1 MGWANGMG
9 QRRRNIC
16 FCVALAS
23 ADVLGAMAALGAGAG
38 SSWQMQINKRPRDF
52 ERGRYY
58 SPVLGG
64 GKNKKWFWEATLKAV
79 GGPRGRAEPLA
90 LCSRA
95 ELRLLGSHG
104 VSAG

>member
-1 MGWANGMG
+1 MRWDNGMG

-23 ADVLGAMAALGAGAG
+23 ADVLGAMAAVGAV
-38 SSWQMQINKRPRDF
+38 SSWQMQINERPRDL

-64 GKNKKWFWEATLKAV
+64 GKNKKWFWDATLKAL
-79 GGPRGRAEPLA
+79 GGPRGRAEPLG

-95 ELRLLGSHG
+95 VLQLLGSHG
-104 VSAG
+104 VSPG